1 MKYWTGFGSFQIHP
15 DNLLSPKGLKEI
27 YMKVF
32 DKDACNELNKE
43 RVDRYGP
50 YHPLSKYWILGH
62 NVCCGNSGG
71 PLISTY
77 SHPKL

>member
-1 MKYWTGFGSFQIHP
+1 MLDWFWIGSNTSRQFV
-15 DNLLSPKGLKEI
+15 SPKRFKEI
-27 YMKVF
+27 YMKVI

-50 YHPLSKYWILGH
+50 YHPLSKYCILGH